1 MRNVDRDATSTSA
14 TAAEAPTS
22 ELRGSVLD
30 VARALRDENDW
41 DAILEIVGKLVA
53 ENADMSRRLARIA
66 SRFKTSEKIGRAQ
79 LVLFVDALQRG
90 EGEPETDAAEPDGP
104 DELDEADAKL
114 RAASGIDD
122 NKDGDLG
129 KLTTRPPRQPAN
141 RTAAPAHL
149 RRLDNPI
156 LVPPAQRACPRCGTE
171 RSGRSRYFTKPLAFS
186 QAAATSLMSFLSTAT
201 CLYRSAR
208 VGVSILADTASRS
221 FWNAA
226 LSTLAR

>member
-90 EGEPETDAAEPDGP
+90 EGEPETDAAETDGP
-104 DELDEADAKL
+104 DELDDADAKL

-156 LVPPAQRACPRCGTE
+156 LVPPAQRACPNRDDPGRTTYS
-171 RSGRSRYFTKPLAFS
+171 RAPTVAPSAPRSRTRS
-186 QAAATSLMSFLSTAT
+186 
-201 CLYRSAR
+201 SAR
-208 VGVSILADTASRS
+208 VASPAWIHS
-221 FWNAA
+221 
-226 LSTLAR
+226 STSAMSCRV

>member
-79 LVLFVDALQRG
+79 LVLLSMHFSAARANPRPTRQRQ
-90 EGEPETDAAEPDGP
+90 TDPT
-104 DELDEADAKL
+104 
-114 RAASGIDD
+114 SS
-122 NKDGDLG
+122 
-129 KLTTRPPRQPAN
+129 TTRTRSCAPPPASTTTRTAISGSSRRGRRVSRRIERPRLRTCVASTTRFWCPPRNA
-141 RTAAPAHL
+141 RVLGA
-149 RRLDNPI
+149 
-156 LVPPAQRACPRCGTE
+156 E
-171 RSGRSRYFTKPLAFS
+171 RSERASATTSR
-186 QAAATSLMSFLSTAT
+186 
-201 CLYRSAR
+201 R
-208 VGVSILADTASRS
+208 
-221 FWNAA
+221 
-226 LSTLAR
+226 